1 MKKMIYFDNAATTR
15 MDDRVLE
22 TMVPY
27 MKDSFGNANGK
38 YSIGYEARKAVNEA
52 RKQAAA
58 MLGAEPDEIYFT
70 SGGTEGNNT
79 VIRGFLGNAM
89 LCNDGT
95 ACSSDYNS
103 RIIISDEFEHDSV
116 LQTLK
121 DVEKNDVKTV
131 MLKPDRAGNIS
142 PKDLEKVLQS
152 VFGAKIPADSE
163 KKILVSIMLVNN
175 ETGNIQPVKELADIA
190 HSYNCLFHTD
200 AVQAS
205 GHMQIDVKELG
216 VDFLSISGHKLYGPK
231 GTGLIYVKRGVKI
244 IPMITGGGQE
254 RGMRSG
260 TENVPG
266 IAGLGKACELAKQEY
281 EANSRKESE
290 IAGYFKSRL
299 LNSISEAKLNGEGKW
314 ILNFS
319 FPGINGTSLALRLD
333 MESICVS
340 TGSACSAGLDERS
353 HVLTALGLP
362 VEQIDSSVRISIGKY
377 NTIEEAEYTCE
388 CIERLVSE
396 LRSLRV

>member
-1 MKKMIYFDNAATTR
+1 

-22 TMVPY
+22 AMMPY

-38 YSIGYEARKAVNEA
+38 YSVGYEARKAVNEA

-79 VIRGFLGNAM
+79 VIRGFLRNAM
-89 LCNDGT
+89 LCNDG
-95 ACSSDYNS
+95 AAYNHDYSS

-121 DVEKNDVKTV
+121 DVEKSGVKTV
-131 MLKPDRAGNIS
+131 LLKPDRSGNIS
-142 PKDLEKVLQS
+142 PRDLEKALQS
-152 VFGAKIPADSE
+152 IFGSKNPADSE

-200 AVQAS
+200 AVQAA

-216 VDFLSISGHKLYGPK
+216 VDLLSISGHKLYGPK

-290 IAGYFKSRL
+290 IAGYFKNRL
-299 LNSISEAKLNGEGKW
+299 LSSISGAKLNGDGKW

-333 MESICVS
+333 MEGICVS

-362 VEQIDSSVRISIGKY
+362 AEQIDSSVRISIGKY

>member
-1 MKKMIYFDNAATTR
+1 

-22 TMVPY
+22 AMMPY

-38 YSIGYEARKAVNEA
+38 YSVGYEARKAVNEA

-79 VIRGFLGNAM
+79 VIRGFLRNAM
-89 LCNDGT
+89 LCNDG
-95 ACSSDYNS
+95 AAYNHDYSS

-121 DVEKNDVKTV
+121 DVEKSGVKTV
-131 MLKPDRAGNIS
+131 LLKPDRSGNIS
-142 PKDLEKVLQS
+142 PRDLEKALQS
-152 VFGAKIPADSE
+152 IFGSKNPADSE

-200 AVQAS
+200 AVQAA

-216 VDFLSISGHKLYGPK
+216 VDLLSISGHKLYGPK

-254 RGMRSG
+254 RGIRSG

-290 IAGYFKSRL
+290 IAGYFKNRL
-299 LNSISEAKLNGEGKW
+299 LSSISGAKLNGDGKW

-333 MESICVS
+333 MEGICVS

-362 VEQIDSSVRISIGKY
+362 AEQIDSSVRISIGKY

>member
-1 MKKMIYFDNAATTR
+1 MIYFDNAATTR

-79 VIRGFLGNAM
+79 VIRGFLRNAM

-152 VFGAKIPADSE
+152 IFGSKNPADSE

>member
-1 MKKMIYFDNAATTR
+1 MEKTIYFDNAATTH

-22 TMVPY
+22 AMLPY

-38 YSIGYEARKAVNEA
+38 YSLGYEARKAVNEA

-58 MLGAEPDEIYFT
+58 MLGTEPDEIYFT

-79 VIRGFLGNAM
+79 VIRGFLRNAM
-89 LCNDGT
+89 LCNDG
-95 ACSSDYNS
+95 AAFSHDYSS
-103 RIIISDEFEHDSV
+103 RIIISDEIEHDSV

-121 DVEKNDVKTV
+121 YVEKNGVKTV
-131 MLKPDRAGNIS
+131 LLKPDRSGNIS
-142 PKDLEKVLQS
+142 PKDLEKALQS
-152 VFGAKIPADSE
+152 IFGSKNPADSE

-175 ETGNIQPVKELADIA
+175 ETGNIQPVKELADVA

-200 AVQAS
+200 AVQAA

-216 VDFLSISGHKLYGPK
+216 VDLLSISGHKLYGPK

-290 IAGYFKSRL
+290 IAGYFKNRL
-299 LNSISEAKLNGEGKW
+299 LSSISGAKLNGDGKW

-333 MESICVS
+333 MEGICVS

>member
-1 MKKMIYFDNAATTR
+1 

-116 LQTLK
+116 LQPLK

-142 PKDLEKVLQS
+142 PKDLEKALQS

-200 AVQAS
+200 AVQAA

-216 VDFLSISGHKLYGPK
+216 VDLLSISGHKLYGPK

-299 LNSISEAKLNGEGKW
+299 LNSISEAKLNGDGKW

>member
-1 MKKMIYFDNAATTR
+1 MKKTIYFDNAATTR

-22 TMVPY
+22 AMMPY

-38 YSIGYEARKAVNEA
+38 YSVGYEARKAVNEA

-79 VIRGFLGNAM
+79 VIRGFLRNAM
-89 LCNDGT
+89 LCNDG
-95 ACSSDYNS
+95 AAYSSDYNS

-142 PKDLEKVLQS
+142 PKDLEKALQS
-152 VFGAKIPADSE
+152 IFGSKNPADSE

-200 AVQAS
+200 AVQAA

-216 VDFLSISGHKLYGPK
+216 VDLLSISGHKLYGPK

-244 IPMITGGGQE
+244 IPMISGGGQE

-260 TENVPG
+260 SENVPG

-299 LNSISEAKLNGEGKW
+299 LNSISEAKLNGDGKW

-333 MESICVS
+333 MEGICVS